1 MTYNGPRI
9 DLRAASDDPRV
20 SAFEREVL
28 TFIAETDGVVLGVD
42 DIGFP
47 AIGYVAGTA
56 PLTLNGL
63 WISSGLPKPNL
74 FHAVARL
81 EEFGYLPD
89 GAIR

>member
-9 DLRAASDDPRV
+9 DLRATADDPRV
-20 SAFEREVL
+20 STFERQVL
-28 TFIAETDGVVLGVD
+28 KVITDTEGVVVGVD

-47 AIGYVAGTA
+47 AIAYAAGTA
-56 PLTLNGL
+56 PLTLNAL